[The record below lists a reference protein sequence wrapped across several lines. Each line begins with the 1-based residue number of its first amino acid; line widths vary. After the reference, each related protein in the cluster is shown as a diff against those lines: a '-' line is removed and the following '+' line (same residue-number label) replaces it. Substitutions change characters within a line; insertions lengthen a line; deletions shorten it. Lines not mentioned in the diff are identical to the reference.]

1 MTLTIE
7 AQELLALGP
16 DPAHIAEALD
26 GVEKVL
32 RGFDRIGGQWV
43 LTDNAKSICA
53 TADAEAA
60 FRRLVSARL
69 DLRAV
74 LAKLREGST

>member
-1 MTLTIE
+1 MNLSLE
-7 AQELLALGP
+7 AEELLALGP
-16 DPAHIAEALD
+16 DPSHIAEALD

-43 LTDNAKSICA
+43 LTDNARSICA

-60 FRRLVSARL
+60 FRRLVSAR
-69 DLRAV
+69 DNLRAV
-74 LAKLREGST
+74 LDKLRKGSA